1 MILEFIENNP
11 STILFLSAILL
22 YVMNLADL
30 AYLLLIIGVLIQV
43 LWMVVKRRTKHE

>member
-22 YVMNLADL
+22 YIMGMADL
-30 AYLLLIIGVLIQV
+30 AYLLLIIGVLVQV
-43 LWMVVKRRTKHE
+43 IWLVVKRRTQHK

>member
-22 YVMNLADL
+22 YIMDLADF
-30 AYLLLIIGVLIQV
+30 AYLLLIIGVLVQV
-43 LWMVVKRRTKHE
+43 LWLVVNRRAK